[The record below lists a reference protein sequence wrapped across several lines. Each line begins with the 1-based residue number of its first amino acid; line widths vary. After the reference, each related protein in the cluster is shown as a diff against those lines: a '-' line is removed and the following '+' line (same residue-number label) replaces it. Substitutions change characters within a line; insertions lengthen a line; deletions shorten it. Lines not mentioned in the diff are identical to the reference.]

1 MPEIGEK
8 QKTEKDRKA
17 ERQRTESDTDH
28 KTTENRKNIG

>member
-17 ERQRTESDTDH
+17 EWQRTEKISD
-28 KTTENRKNIG
+28 KGKVV